1 MLHNESRE
9 EIEKLI
15 SFLRPLKL
23 IYNHEHSTI
32 KYVID
37 KVESFIKR
45 FDIPQPYKKNL
56 EGYINTQWTPEDEA
70 IKNSF
75 LVAENL
81 EEYLKFINKIESEEH
96 SIENDSDTFESKILL
111 SVLHFSDLHFGEYSA
126 FTDEKRRGD
135 FSNLFSNLK
144 HKINSILSKNQIN
157 LVVISGDISSKTKF
171 FIEEKMDVH
180 QEIPEYLQKFIN
192 IFSSKKIPIL
202 LAKGNHEKTRE
213 DLHSFDIYKKTFN
226 RLKDNFNIKLSRD
239 FERNL
244 ISYYIEP
251 NHKFL
256 FFTVD
261 TTFSLSSEEN
271 WKDANIDIATIDD
284 FFEELREE
292 PNLNLIDYSI
302 YLITHHP
309 LRKIPNNKSII
320 AGLAE
325 RNITIVFSGHIHE
338 KEFQIINIPDSEYK
352 IYNIIAGSPSLS
364 KQIRDEEDG
373 WNLKSLQFN
382 YYEVYRKSIQT
393 YYFELDSNNLWKK
406 RNLHKEPNFSRSHI
420 KTQDIPI
427 QNKIKDKK
435 IEKFLK
441 LAKLLD
447 RLFYK
452 RGETA
457 SNFTQGIMDD
467 PELRDY
473 FGISIKNPQ
482 STNLANENVYFLDGD
497 YYIIPNS
504 VTLQRTDVQPTH
516 QLITKNNTNDENIKK
531 VVGGFLRTILN
542 SIGIKN
548 LEINFKGRILDSDD
562 FKL

>member
-1 MLHNESRE
+1 MFHDESRK

-15 SFLRPLKL
+15 SFLRPLNL
-23 IYNHEHSTI
+23 EYNNEHSTI
-32 KYVID
+32 QYVID

-56 EGYINTQWTPEDEA
+56 EGYIKTPWIPEEEA
-70 IKNSF
+70 IKYGF

-81 EEYLKFINKIESEEH
+81 EEYLKYITKNELGEH
-96 SIENDSDTFESKILL
+96 SVGNVSDIAESKILL

-126 FTDEKRRGD
+126 FTDEKRNGD

-144 HKINSILSKNQIN
+144 HKIKTILSENQIN
-157 LVVISGDISSKTKF
+157 LVVISGDVSSKTKLF
-171 FIEEKMDVH
+171 TEKNTDVN

-192 IFSSKKIPIL
+192 IFASKKIPIL
-202 LAKGNHEKTRE
+202 LAKGNHEKNRE
-213 DLHSFDIYKKTFN
+213 DLNSLDIYNKIFS
-226 RLKDNFNIKLSRD
+226 RLKNDLNNKLSRD
-239 FERNL
+239 FEKNL

-261 TTFSLSSEEN
+261 TTFSLSSEGN
-271 WKDANIDIATIDD
+271 WKDASIEIATIDD
-284 FFEELREE
+284 FFEELSEE
-292 PNLNLIDYSI
+292 ANLNLLDYSI
-302 YLITHHP
+302 CLITHHP
-309 LRKIPNNKSII
+309 LRKIPKNKSII

-338 KEFQIINIPDSEYK
+338 KEFQTINIPDSQYK
-352 IYNIIAGSPSLS
+352 IENIIAGSPSLS

-382 YYEVYRKSIQT
+382 YYEVYRNSIQA
-393 YYFELDSNNLWKK
+393 YYFELDSNELWKK
-406 RNLHKEPNFSRSHI
+406 RILRKKPDFPR
-420 KTQDIPI
+420 KQTPI
-427 QNKIKDKK
+427 QNKFKDKK
-435 IEKFLK
+435 VEKFLK

-457 SNFTQGIMDD
+457 SSFTQGIMND

-482 STNLANENVYFLDGD
+482 STNLVDEHVHFLDGD

-504 VTLQRTDVQPTH
+504 VTLRRTDVHPVH
-516 QLITKNNTNDENIKK
+516 ELITKNNADNETIKK
-531 VVGGFLRTILN
+531 VVGGFLRNILN
-542 SIGIKN
+542 SIGIEN
-548 LEINFKGRILDSDD
+548 LETNFKGRILDSDD
-562 FKL
+562 FTL